1 MVLYF
6 THFYIGLSLK
16 LCYTITINRKGSDAD
31 HTKNA
36 HTSSRKGGALPM
48 IDYTIVDGYYI
59 TTINGR
65 RMEFESL
72 DALIDYI
79 RQD

>member
-1 MVLYF
+1 
-6 THFYIGLSLK
+6 
-16 LCYTITINRKGSDAD
+16 
-31 HTKNA
+31 
-36 HTSSRKGGALPM
+36 M